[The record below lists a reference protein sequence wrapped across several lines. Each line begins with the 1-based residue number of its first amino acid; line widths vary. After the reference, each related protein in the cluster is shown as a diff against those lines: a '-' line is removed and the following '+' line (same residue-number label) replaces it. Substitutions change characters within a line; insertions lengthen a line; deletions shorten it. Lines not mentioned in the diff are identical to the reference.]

1 MNLLIQILDIIF
13 KLLISL
19 ATISWY
25 YPLSILTMS
34 TLALVL
40 ILITFILYSFV
51 IKSYFKTLFELLREI
66 AEGIKS
72 IK

>member
-1 MNLLIQILDIIF
+1 
-13 KLLISL
+13 
-19 ATISWY
+19 
-25 YPLSILTMS
+25 MS
-34 TLALVL
+34 TLALIL